1 MSAVLTRWNS
11 LPSQQAAAE
20 ILPCCGSTAWAEKM
34 AAKRPITDETAL
46 LAVCN
51 QACANLSQA
60 DWLEAFRSHPRIGE
74 TKTSQA
80 TSPRS
85 VAWSRQ
91 EQSSVETENR
101 DNIMA
106 LADGNRAY
114 EQKFGR
120 TFIICAAR
128 KSAQEILEN
137 LRLRLQNDETTE
149 FRIASEQQR
158 QIALL
163 RLKKWLAT

>member
-1 MSAVLTRWNS
+1 MSALLTRWNS

-46 LAVCN
+46 LAACDH
-51 QACANLSQA
+51 ACADLSEV

-74 TKTSQA
+74 TKAPQA

-85 VAWSRQ
+85 AAWSRE
-91 EQSSVETENR
+91 EQRSVDSGNR
-101 DNIMA
+101 DNMMT
-106 LADGNRAY
+106 LAESNRAY
-114 EQKFGR
+114 EQRFGR
-120 TFIICAAR
+120 TFIICATG
-128 KSAQEILEN
+128 KSVPEILEN
-137 LRLRLQNDETTE
+137 LMQRLQNDDTTE

-158 QIALL
+158 QIAHL
-163 RLKKWLAT
+163 RLKKWLAA